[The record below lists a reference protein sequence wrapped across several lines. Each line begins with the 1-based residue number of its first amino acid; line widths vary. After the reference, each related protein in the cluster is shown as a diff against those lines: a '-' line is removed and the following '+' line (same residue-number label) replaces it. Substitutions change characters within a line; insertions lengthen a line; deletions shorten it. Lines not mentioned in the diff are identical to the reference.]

1 MKIQLVILLIV
12 ATVLQASCVSQPPA
26 LGTPSVAEKEAGH
39 AIALISQSCADAWN
53 RGDLDGFLQPYDDS
67 GRLVFVST
75 SVIRSAAE
83 LEQKYKKR
91 YGAGGAD
98 FGKLSFSELQV
109 EELVPGLARAWGKWT
124 VQEKSKKSS
133 GWFTLILQK
142 EENRWRI
149 IHDHSS

>member
-1 MKIQLVILLIV
+1 MIILSMLLVLLAATGAV
-12 ATVLQASCVSQPPA
+12 ADPVSEITAMMMEQD
-26 LGTPSVAEKEAGH
+26 
-39 AIALISQSCADAWN
+39 DAWN